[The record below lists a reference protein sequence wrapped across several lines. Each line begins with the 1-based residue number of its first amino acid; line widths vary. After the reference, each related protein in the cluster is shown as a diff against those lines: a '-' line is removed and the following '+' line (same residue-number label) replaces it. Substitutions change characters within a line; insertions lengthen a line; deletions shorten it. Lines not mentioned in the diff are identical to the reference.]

1 MGKGFDTFME
11 NPYYRELY
19 ENAPS
24 QELKRYYELTWD
36 RSPFVMGADYEGKKE
51 AEYAVCKGHSW
62 TLDYGGDT
70 STGGDNILFL
80 CIDDELVLRL
90 LYGRSVH

>member
-51 AEYAVCKGHSW
+51 AEELKKLRLSKKDVEYLAKYAV
-62 TLDYGGDT
+62 GGAQKAVYKKWLAAFDQT
-70 STGGDNILFL
+70 K
-80 CIDDELVLRL
+80 
-90 LYGRSVH
+90 